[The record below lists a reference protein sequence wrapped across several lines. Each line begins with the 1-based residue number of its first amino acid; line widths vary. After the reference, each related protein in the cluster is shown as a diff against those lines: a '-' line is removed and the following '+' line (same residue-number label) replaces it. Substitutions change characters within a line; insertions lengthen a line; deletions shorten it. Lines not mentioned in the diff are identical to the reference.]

1 MQSKSVRNPILA
13 GILLVVV
20 GLLFLL
26 WNFGVFSANAQTMAL
41 VAAGL
46 FAVAGLGYLV
56 AYMVFRRQSWWLVI
70 PGFTLL
76 AVGGLVYL
84 YWRQVPFVWMG
95 VVLFVALALAFAVI
109 YFTNR
114 RERWWGLIPFG
125 ALLVLVAMVV
135 LNDAG
140 VTPPF
145 LGAVMFG
152 GLSLTFALIYLLT
165 PERST
170 GHWPLVPTAVL
181 AAMALVS
188 LASGLRQRYPTMEAL
203 VNLWPLL
210 VIGLG
215 VALFVV
221 AITRSGKEPAPVAL
235 PAEPAPAEVAPAPG
249 AEVHAM
255 AEPAP
260 QPARF
265 ARAPITLV
273 EPAAPVAPKPPQPET
288 SADEPADIYQLLESA
303 PPSGDEPAPKEQ
315 T

>member
-13 GILLVVV
+13 GIVLVVI

-26 WNFGVFSANAQTMAL
+26 WNFGVFSANAQAIAL
-41 VAAGL
+41 AAAAL

-56 AYMVFRRQSWWLVI
+56 AYMVFRRQSWWLAI

-76 AVGGLVYL
+76 AVGGLIYL
-84 YWRQVPFVWMG
+84 YWRQVPFLWMG

-109 YFTNR
+109 FFTDR

-135 LNDAG
+135 LNSAG

-152 GLSLTFALIYLLT
+152 GLSLTFLLIYLLT
-165 PERST
+165 PERSV
-170 GHWPLVPTAVL
+170 GHWPLVPSAVL

-188 LASGLRQRYPTMEAL
+188 LASGLRQRYPATEVL

-215 VALFVV
+215 VASFVV
-221 AITRSGKEPAPVAL
+221 AITRSGKEPVPVAL
-235 PAEPAPAEVAPAPG
+235 PAEPASTEVAPAPG
-249 AEVHAM
+249 AGVYEI
-255 AEPAP
+255 AEPEP
-260 QPARF
+260 QPVRY

-273 EPAAPVAPKPPQPET
+273 EPEMPAQPT
-288 SADEPADIYQLLESA
+288 ASADEPVDIYQLLESA
-303 PPSGDEPAPKEQ
+303 PTEDDEVTAQKQ
-315 T
+315 A